1 MRPCCAPASRA
12 GHHLTWPCCRSR
24 AGIQQYGQEGA
35 SIDLA
40 TFMDVDALAG
50 DHANFGS
57 YQAGD
62 SLWGLPYKLDIK
74 GIVWY
79 PIPAFEAA
87 GYEIP
92 QTWDELIAIADDIV
106 AKGGAP
112 FCVGIGSGTA
122 TGWQTTDLVEAAM
135 LRTAGIEAY
144 DKWVSH
150 ELPFN
155 SPEVKAAFDLAAQIY
170 FTPGYVLG
178 GNTAITAL
186 DQTTPMDPMFQG
198 PDGQV
203 GTEDDDLTNPGCW
216 MHIIPFWY
224 GPDFFPDQ
232 RATPGSVSKF
242 IEGED
247 VGIFPLPPV
256 DARAEPGAQLR

>member
-1 MRPCCAPASRA
+1 M
-12 GHHLTWPCCRSR
+12 LRSR
-24 AGIQQYGQEGA
+24 VEGGAPPDMAILAQPAAINQYGAGGQPHRHRHA
-35 SIDLA
+35 SW
-40 TFMDVDALAG
+40 TSDALAG
-50 DHANFGS
+50 DHAATVGL
-57 YQAGD
+57 YQDGD
-62 SLWGLPYKLDIK
+62 SVWGIPYKVDVK
-74 GIVWY
+74 AVVWY

-106 AKGGAP
+106 ANGGAP
-112 FCVGIGSGTA
+112 FCVGIGAGTA

-135 LRTAGIEAY
+135 LRTAGPEAY

-155 SPEVKAAFDLAAQIY
+155 SPEVKAAMDLAAQIY

-224 GPDFFPDQ
+224 GPDFFPTSAPP
-232 RATPGSVSKF
+232 RAAPPSSSSARTSASSRCRRSTP
-242 IEGED
+242 
-247 VGIFPLPPV
+247 
-256 DARAEPGAQLR
+256 R